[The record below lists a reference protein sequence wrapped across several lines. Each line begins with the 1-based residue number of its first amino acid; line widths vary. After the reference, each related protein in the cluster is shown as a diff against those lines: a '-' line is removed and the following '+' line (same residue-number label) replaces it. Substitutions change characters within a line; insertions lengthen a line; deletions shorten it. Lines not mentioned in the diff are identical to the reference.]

1 MILSFDSYDA
11 APDPDVT
18 SEWCFSSFT
27 AGLFGTLYFVVLICD
42 WNDAVWNE
50 TKRDSVERR
59 IRK

>member
-1 MILSFDSYDA
+1 MILSFDSYEA

-27 AGLFGTLYFVVLICD
+27 AGLFVTLYFVVLICD
-42 WNDAVWNE
+42 WNE
-50 TKRDSVERR
+50 IKRDSVERR